1 MRNPF
6 KFFIRDPSRIIFH
19 YFHDTH
25 PSSEVFFILTLFS
38 LFLRFLSILSLVF
51 SFFFLRAL
59 SLFYASTFS
68 SHSTILSPF
77 HGFPYPFSLLS
88 RPHRFIIFR
97 YTHPLLPPFKVFRL
111 LPNTFHFDFS
121 YDPSK
126 LYFNQPDY
134 DRSIDPVQYPT
145 SIDFQFQFF
154 KFYQTF
160 ISFQFSFQ
168 NYSLIFIF
176 PEGWK
181 IASENF
187 QSRSFRLRITPRSSL
202 DGNDRKLFRF
212 LNELSRSRRRALYPF
227 VCNTV
232 RNTRMMARC
241 RPIRARYRVTRAHTN
256 TEREGGDAFNL
267 AHLVPGLDTSRVVTR
282 RGRKE
287 EGWVNVRATRSVFS
301 TRGNLNDSR

>member
-77 HGFPYPFSLLS
+77 RGFPYPFSLLS

-111 LPNTFHFDFS
+111 LPNTFHSDFS

-187 QSRSFRLRITPRSSL
+187 QSRSFRLPRSSL

-212 LNELSRSRRRALYPF
+212 LNELSCSRRRALYPF

-256 TEREGGDAFNL
+256 TGG
-267 AHLVPGLDTSRVVTR
+267 GCI
-282 RGRKE
+282 
-287 EGWVNVRATRSVFS
+287 
-301 TRGNLNDSR
+301 

>member
-77 HGFPYPFSLLS
+77 RGFPYPFSLLS

-97 YTHPLLPPFKVFRL
+97 YTHPLLPIQSFSPSPQHLPFWFFLRSFQ
-111 LPNTFHFDFS
+111 TIF
-121 YDPSK
+121 
-126 LYFNQPDY
+126 QPAWL
-134 DRSIDPVQYPT
+134 RSIDRSCPISNFDRLSISIFQILSNFYLIPVLFPKLFT
-145 SIDFQFQFF
+145 HFH
-154 KFYQTF
+154 
-160 ISFQFSFQ
+160 
-168 NYSLIFIF
+168 F

-187 QSRSFRLRITPRSSL
+187 QSRSFRLPRSSL

-256 TEREGGDAFNL
+256 TEREGGMHLIWRIWFL
-267 AHLVPGLDTSRVVTR
+267 AWIR
-282 RGRKE
+282 RGWLQGEAGRKRVGLMYGLRGRSFQPE
-287 EGWVNVRATRSVFS
+287 EI
-301 TRGNLNDSR
+301 

>member
-97 YTHPLLPPFKVFRL
+97 YTHPLLPSFKVFRL
-111 LPNTFHFDFS
+111 LPNTFHSDFS
-121 YDPSK
+121 YDLSQTI
-126 LYFNQPDY
+126 FQPAWL
-134 DRSIDPVQYPT
+134 RSIDRSCPISNFDRLSISIFQILSNFYLIPVLFPKLFT
-145 SIDFQFQFF
+145 HFH
-154 KFYQTF
+154 
-160 ISFQFSFQ
+160 
-168 NYSLIFIF
+168 F

-187 QSRSFRLRITPRSSL
+187 QSRSFRLPRSSL

-256 TEREGGDAFNL
+256 TERERGGMHLIWRIWFL
-267 AHLVPGLDTSRVVTR
+267 AWIR
-282 RGRKE
+282 RGWLQGEAGRKRVGLMYGLRGRSFQPE
-287 EGWVNVRATRSVFS
+287 EI
-301 TRGNLNDSR
+301 

>member
-68 SHSTILSPF
+68 SHSTIPRISLPVFPFISSSPVYNIPVYASLTTPIQSF
-77 HGFPYPFSLLS
+77 SPSPQHLPFWFFLRS
-88 RPHRFIIFR
+88 FQTIF
-97 YTHPLLPPFKVFRL
+97 
-111 LPNTFHFDFS
+111 
-121 YDPSK
+121 
-126 LYFNQPDY
+126 QPAWL
-134 DRSIDPVQYPT
+134 RSIDRSCPT
-145 SIDFQFQFF
+145 LIDFQFQFF

-256 TEREGGDAFNL
+256 TEREGGVHLIWRIWFL
-267 AHLVPGLDTSRVVTR
+267 AWIR
-282 RGRKE
+282 RGWLQGEAGRKRVGLMYGLRGRSFQPE
-287 EGWVNVRATRSVFS
+287 EI
-301 TRGNLNDSR
+301 

>member
-111 LPNTFHFDFS
+111 LPNTFHSDFS

-176 PEGWK
+176 PRGGKSRAKISNRDRFVCHARRWMET
-181 IASENF
+181 IASYF
-187 QSRSFRLRITPRSSL
+187 
-202 DGNDRKLFRF
+202 
-212 LNELSRSRRRALYPF
+212 
-227 VCNTV
+227 
-232 RNTRMMARC
+232 
-241 RPIRARYRVTRAHTN
+241 
-256 TEREGGDAFNL
+256 AF
-267 AHLVPGLDTSRVVTR
+267 
-282 RGRKE
+282 
-287 EGWVNVRATRSVFS
+287 
-301 TRGNLNDSR
+301 

>member
-68 SHSTILSPF
+68 SHSTIPRISLPVFPFISSSPVYNIPVYASLTTPIQSF
-77 HGFPYPFSLLS
+77 SPSPQHLPFWFFLRS
-88 RPHRFIIFR
+88 FQTIF
-97 YTHPLLPPFKVFRL
+97 
-111 LPNTFHFDFS
+111 
-121 YDPSK
+121 
-126 LYFNQPDY
+126 QPAWL
-134 DRSIDPVQYPT
+134 RSIDRSCPISNFDRLSISIFQILNFYLIPVLFPKLFT
-145 SIDFQFQFF
+145 HFH
-154 KFYQTF
+154 
-160 ISFQFSFQ
+160 
-168 NYSLIFIF
+168 F

-187 QSRSFRLRITPRSSL
+187 QSRSFRLPRSSL

-256 TEREGGDAFNL
+256 TERERGGMHLIWRIWFL
-267 AHLVPGLDTSRVVTR
+267 AWIR
-282 RGRKE
+282 RGWLQGEAGRKRVGLMYGLRGRSFQPE
-287 EGWVNVRATRSVFS
+287 EI
-301 TRGNLNDSR
+301 

>member
-59 SLFYASTFS
+59 SLFYVSTFS

-77 HGFPYPFSLLS
+77 RGFPYPFSLLS

-111 LPNTFHFDFS
+111 LPNTFHSDFS

-154 KFYQTF
+154 KF
-160 ISFQFSFQ
+160 
-168 NYSLIFIF
+168 
-176 PEGWK
+176 
-181 IASENF
+181 
-187 QSRSFRLRITPRSSL
+187 
-202 DGNDRKLFRF
+202 
-212 LNELSRSRRRALYPF
+212 
-227 VCNTV
+227 
-232 RNTRMMARC
+232 
-241 RPIRARYRVTRAHTN
+241 
-256 TEREGGDAFNL
+256 
-267 AHLVPGLDTSRVVTR
+267 
-282 RGRKE
+282 
-287 EGWVNVRATRSVFS
+287 
-301 TRGNLNDSR
+301 

>member
-77 HGFPYPFSLLS
+77 RGFPYPFSLLS

-111 LPNTFHFDFS
+111 LPNSFHFDFS
-121 YDPSK
+121 YDPSQTI
-126 LYFNQPDY
+126 FQPAWL
-134 DRSIDPVQYPT
+134 RSIDRSCPISNFDRLSISIFQILSNFYLIPVLFPKLFT
-145 SIDFQFQFF
+145 HFH
-154 KFYQTF
+154 
-160 ISFQFSFQ
+160 
-168 NYSLIFIF
+168 F

-187 QSRSFRLRITPRSSL
+187 QSRSFRLPRSSL

-212 LNELSRSRRRALYPF
+212 LNELSRSRSPLSF
-227 VCNTV
+227 CLQ
-232 RNTRMMARC
+232 
-241 RPIRARYRVTRAHTN
+241 H
-256 TEREGGDAFNL
+256 G
-267 AHLVPGLDTSRVVTR
+267 
-282 RGRKE
+282 
-287 EGWVNVRATRSVFS
+287 
-301 TRGNLNDSR
+301 